1 METMKIDPSQ
11 RFSAKFLEQPVKNFV
26 SSFQLAFTMEQTVG
40 DILDRLYKM
49 ERRLQNEYFYVINEE
64 STLLGI
70 ITSRDILYNPPETKL
85 IDIVDHEILKIRES
99 ESLEKALRLLT
110 QHSLLALPVVDQDDK
125 YLGIIEVVPPDEDA
139 FHKCKRLHAK
149 TMKEDIFQFIGFSIE
164 QRKMAS
170 ALSEFRYR
178 MPWLL
183 CNLAGGLICAFI
195 GEFFET
201 TLQLFVILALFIPL
215 VLSLSESIAVQSMT
229 ISLRFLHFKK
239 IYWRQVARRCNVEWK
254 TSLLLGIGS
263 SLLIAAF
270 YFLWSTDLMPI
281 LAIGTSVTISMI
293 GAALFGALFPIILH
307 LLKLDP
313 KVAAGPVVLTMA
325 DIITI
330 AIYYSLT
337 TALLI

>member
-1 METMKIDPSQ
+1 MKIDPQQ
-11 RFSAKFLEQPVKNFV
+11 RFSPQFLEQPVKNCV
-26 SSFQLAFTMEQTVG
+26 SSTPLAFSITQSVG
-40 DILDRLYKM
+40 DILEK
-49 ERRLQNEYFYVINEE
+49 LQSLGSRSQIEYFYIIDEE
-64 STLLGI
+64 ERLVGI
-70 ITSRDILYNPPETKL
+70 VTARDVLYNRPEIQL
-85 IDIVDHEILKIRES
+85 MDIVDHEILKIHDQEPV
-99 ESLEKALRLLT
+99 EKALKILT
-110 QHSLLALPVVDQDDK
+110 HHQLLALPVVDNDNK
-125 YLGIIEVVPPDEDA
+125 YQGIIQVLPPDEEA
-139 FHKCKRLHAK
+139 FYKSKRLHAK

-170 ALSEFRYR
+170 TLSEFRYR

-183 CNLAGGLICAFI
+183 CNLMGGLICALI
-195 GEFFET
+195 GEFYEK

-215 VLSLSESIAVQSMT
+215 VLSLAESIAVQSMT

-239 IYWRQVARRCNVEWK
+239 IYWAQVLRRCNVEWK

-270 YFLWSTDLMPI
+270 YFIWSTEIMPI
-281 LAIGTSVTISMI
+281 VGISISVTVSMI

-325 DIITI
+325 DIITV
-330 AIYYSLT
+330 AIYYSLST
-337 TALLI
+337 WLLI